1 MTTMMMSSDCKKRY
15 EEILQNR
22 TGDRMPKLRIFEFPQ
37 KQKGE
42 SHFYSRSK
50 PHIFKFEKGDI

>member
-22 TGDRMPKLRIFEFPQ
+22 TGKAMPKLQIFEFPQ
-37 KQKGE
+37 KQKG
-42 SHFYSRSK
+42 
-50 PHIFKFEKGDI
+50 